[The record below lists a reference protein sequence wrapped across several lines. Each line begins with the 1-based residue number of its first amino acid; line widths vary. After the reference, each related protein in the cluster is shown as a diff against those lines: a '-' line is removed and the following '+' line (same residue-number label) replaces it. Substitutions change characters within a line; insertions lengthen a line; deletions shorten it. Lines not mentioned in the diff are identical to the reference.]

1 MVFEAVVVVVVKVET
16 VVTFVMFEVV
26 VVFVMV
32 IVYRVKSCDGSGWL

>member
-1 MVFEAVVVVVVKVET
+1 MVFEAVVVVVVKVEI
-16 VVTFVMFEVV
+16 VVAFVMFEVV